1 MKKDREIVG
10 YISTYGKQDGV
21 SVQIQ
26 KEMIQR
32 YCKFNHLV
40 CSQIFMDV
48 GQRANRDIEGRKRAK
63 ILGLSA
69 KKWSI
74 MYEQW
79 EKMLLGIKAG
89 EYRRKCRGRKQE
101 ILFFHEI
108 HHYRK
113 YPCCQGMVVAA
124 WQI

>member
-89 EYRRKCRGRKQE
+89 EIVYDGPATKVDSEVLKQIYGRE
-101 ILFFHEI
+101 L
-108 HHYRK
+108 
-113 YPCCQGMVVAA
+113 AA
-124 WQI
+124 DEVMGA